1 MSELHIGDVE
11 VYDDFLDESVY
22 SLKEAWEGYCGR
34 KLDTDELADLHACLD
49 KFFYDKRFD
58 DNEPASSEP

>member
-11 VYDDFLDESVY
+11 VYDDFLYESVCN
-22 SLKEAWEGYCGR
+22 LKETWESYHGR
-34 KLDTDELADLHACLD
+34 KLDVDELADLRACLD

-58 DNEPASSEP
+58 DDEPAPSES